1 MQKRKKRKCELRS
14 IIDYPIASFFE
25 VYPGLVKF
33 IGTILLK
40 YYRLTDR
47 VRVCDLTSQRVSRV
61 CDLTEERDT
70 SPDRDSTDGSSDHT
84 SLDYSDRHW

>member
-47 VRVCDLTSQRVSRV
+47 VRVCDLT
-61 CDLTEERDT
+61 EERNT

-84 SLDYSDRHW
+84 SVDYSDGCW

>member
-1 MQKRKKRKCELRS
+1 MSTYLQKRKKRKCELRS

-47 VRVCDLTSQRVSRV
+47 VRVCDLT
-61 CDLTEERDT
+61 EERDT

-84 SLDYSDRHW
+84 SVDYSDGYW

>member
-47 VRVCDLTSQRVSRV
+47 VRVCDLT
-61 CDLTEERDT
+61 EERDT

-84 SLDYSDRHW
+84 SVDYSDGYW

>member
-1 MQKRKKRKCELRS
+1 MSTYLQKRKKRKCELRS
-14 IIDYPIASFFE
+14 IDCPIASFFE

-47 VRVCDLTSQRVSRV
+47 VRVCDLT
-61 CDLTEERDT
+61 EERNT

-84 SLDYSDRHW
+84 SVDYSDGYW